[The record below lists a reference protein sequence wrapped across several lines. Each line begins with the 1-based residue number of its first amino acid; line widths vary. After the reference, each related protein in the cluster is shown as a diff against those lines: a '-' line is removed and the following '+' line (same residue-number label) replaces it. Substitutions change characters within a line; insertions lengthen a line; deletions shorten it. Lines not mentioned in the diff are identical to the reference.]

1 MKRLTVLVVD
11 DERLARAEIRRHLE
25 RFPELEWVGEASNVA
40 EALSFMT
47 TLTPDILVLDVQ
59 MPGGSGFDLLESLD
73 QMPMLLFTTAYPQY
87 AAAAFEVDAVDY
99 LVKPIRE
106 ERFDQAIHKIK
117 TKWKTA
123 QADSVTTLFVREGD
137 RFYFIRSNQITWIE
151 SSGNYARIY
160 FDHRKVLIRRSLN
173 QLEQTL
179 PAAQFFRVHRT
190 AIINL
195 NFISQLRSM
204 PDGRLELKLQS
215 GEEFLVSGRQ
225 SALLKSRNI
234 S

>member
-1 MKRLTVLVVD
+1 MK
-11 DERLARAEIRRHLE
+11 
-25 RFPELEWVGEASNVA
+25 
-40 EALSFMT
+40 
-47 TLTPDILVLDVQ
+47 
-59 MPGGSGFDLLESLD
+59 
-73 QMPMLLFTTAYPQY
+73 
-87 AAAAFEVDAVDY
+87 AAAFEVDAVDY